1 MGLSLDDLPAV
12 GEPFRLVATD
22 GSVVGPTAVI
32 DEVLER
38 GPELLAGMIA
48 ARVANRRLF
57 SLQRQGRTGT
67 FAPIEGEE
75 ASVIGAVAAFEPATD
90 WIVPYYRELLGLGRY
105 GSEVL
110 YRYALYQRGHPGG
123 GYLPEGV
130 RVLFPQISLAAQ
142 LPHAVGLAWGR
153 QLRKAPGV
161 VLAFCGDGASSEGD
175 FAESLNLAG
184 VRRAPVV
191 FWLKNNGWA
200 ISTPLAAQTAAPSFA
215 ARGPAYGM
223 PGVRVDGNDALA
235 VVAVAAAAR
244 AHAAAGRGPVLVEA
258 VTYRMGPHTTA
269 DDPLR
274 YVPAQERAHW
284 AAADPIERLRVVLT
298 AASAWDDTQEA
309 EAEAAA
315 DRAVDEA
322 WTRAEATPVAPDAF
336 FDHVYAEPTLRQRR
350 QREELR
356 GHLADR
362 AAR

>member
-1 MGLSLDDLPAV
+1 MALALDDLPTV
-12 GEPFRLVATD
+12 GEPFRLVAPD
-22 GSVVGPTAVI
+22 GTVVGPA
-32 DEVLER
+32 EVLAEVLGR

-48 ARVANRRLF
+48 ARVANRRMF

-75 ASVIGAVAAFEPATD
+75 ASVVGAVAAFEPATD
-90 WIVPYYRELLGLGRY
+90 WVVPYYRELLGLGRY
-105 GSEVL
+105 GPEVL

-123 GYLPEGV
+123 GHLPEGV

-153 QLRKAPGV
+153 QLRGASGV

-200 ISTPLAAQTAAPSFA
+200 ISTPLAAQTAAPSWA
-215 ARGPAYGM
+215 GRGPAYGM

-235 VVAVAAAAR
+235 VAAVAAAAR

-274 YVPAQERAHW
+274 YVPAEERARW
-284 AAADPIERLRVVLT
+284 AAADPIGRLRAVLG
-298 AASAWDDTQEA
+298 AAGRWDDTQEA
-309 EAEAAA
+309 DAEAAGE
-315 DRAVDEA
+315 RAVDAA
-322 WTRAEATPVAPDAF
+322 WIRAEATPVAPDAF
-336 FDHVYAEPTLRQRR
+336 FDHVYAEPTPRQRH

-356 GHLADR
+356 RHLA
-362 AAR
+362 ARETR